1 MGLGTVLALGGLG
14 LSAFGAYSGYSE
26 SKSQADEMRRQA
38 EQERV
43 NARREN
49 ERAYDAFHQGEV
61 EARRR
66 SQQLAQLQ
74 GSNRVGTAGSG
85 LLVGEGGGTT
95 QADVWDTNADAAAT
109 DIDIITGN
117 AKLQQD
123 ALDTSA
129 ANRRTR
135 ANQLDLNAKQTE
147 RAGLTGALVKMGA
160 AVASAG
166 LGMWGS
172 SVYSSASGNLASGLL
187 GDKNALLAGIE
198 GMEKSSLINAGG
210 SMLAG
215 LGGGQMGQGVYNTAT
230 RWSVAQG
237 RVDAYKKLLESGKQD
252 LVTRTFGLGLQ

>member
-1 MGLGTVLALGGLG
+1 MGMGLTLAGLG
-14 LSAFGAYSGYSE
+14 LSALGAYGGLRE
-26 SKSQADEMRRQA
+26 SQAQADELRRQA
-38 EQERV
+38 NQERANAEQE
-43 NARREN
+43 NRRS
-49 ERAYDAFHQGEV
+49 YDAFHQGEV

-74 GSNRVGTAGSG
+74 GANRVGTAGSG

-95 QADVWDTNADAAAT
+95 QADAWATNADAAAA
-109 DIDIITGN
+109 DIDVITGN

-135 ANQLDLNAKQTE
+135 ASRLDAQADQTE
-147 RAGLTGALVKMGA
+147 RAGTVGALLKVGMAIG
-160 AVASAG
+160 SAG

-172 SVYSSASGNLASGLL
+172 SVYEGASGALAEGLASGNRDLL
-187 GDKNALLAGIE
+187 LQGMQ

-215 LGGGQMGQGVYNTAT
+215 LGGGRTGQAVYETGMRYNAAMT
-230 RWSVAQG
+230 RL
-237 RVDAYKKLLESGKQD
+237 DAYEKKLKGGQD
-252 LVTRTFGLGLQ
+252 AVTRTFGLGLF